1 MSIYTLKKYIP
12 VKTKILI
19 VLSVLF
25 LLLFSCNTLSQLT
38 AFKNC
43 NYEFVNLSNATV
55 AGVSLAG
62 LTDVNKLSPT
72 SLLKVT
78 TAILSGNLPLNAT
91 VNVKATNPNAKAAKI
106 AGLEWAIDLNST
118 NILTGSVNQTINVPA
133 NGGQTVIPFNF
144 QIDVMKLFKKGE
156 KNDSI
161 IGFVNNVLRTGEG
174 SSTVSIRIKPTV
186 SVGGKNISTGYITLK
201 KKV

>member
-1 MSIYTLKKYIP
+1 M
-12 VKTKILI
+12 KTKVLI

-25 LLLFSCNTLSQLT
+25 LSFFSCNTLSQLT

-43 NYEFVNLSNATV
+43 NYELVNLSNTTV
-55 AGVSLAG
+55 AGVSLTG
-62 LTDVNKLSPT
+62 LQDVNKLNAT
-72 SLLKVT
+72 SFLKIT

-91 VNVKATNPNAKAAKI
+91 VNVKATNPNSQKAQI
-106 AGLEWAIDLNST
+106 AGLAWAIDLNST
-118 NILTGSVNQTINVPA
+118 NILTGNVNQTINIPA

-156 KNDSI
+156 KNDNI
-161 IGFVNNVLRTGEG
+161 ISFINNVLRTGEG

-186 SVGGKNISTGYITLK
+186 SVGGRNISTGYITLK
-201 KKV
+201 KNI